1 MKKAE
6 LKKILKPFIKECIKE
21 VIFEDGTL
29 SGIITEVAKSM
40 SPTVNVPPPPPVEE
54 PDPLVERMRRN
65 AFQGAPP
72 SKLTEHKTKLMNAI
86 GKSAYNGVDLFA
98 GTTPTSAQP
107 SPRQQA
113 EPLSDHAPNDPGV
126 DIKSLFGAVGNHW
139 DAHMSATKEV
149 K

>member
-1 MKKAE
+1 MKKSE
-6 LKKILKPFIKECIKE
+6 FKKILKPIVRECIQE
-21 VIFEDGTL
+21 SLMEDGL
-29 SGIITEVAKSM
+29 ISSIISEVVRGMAPAPRAPIVAGA
-40 SPTVNVPPPPPVEE
+40 PTE
-54 PDPLVERMRRN
+54 PDDQRLKQR
-65 AFQGAPP
+65 AFSQQQTKKLQEHK
-72 SKLTEHKTKLMNAI
+72 SKLMAAV
-86 GKSAYNGVDLFA
+86 GGGAYNGVDLFA